1 MEDVYLCCASVSIEW
16 KGMISVS
23 RQATIFRHIVT
34 NRFFATRKNRGKS
47 SVFPSSWL
55 KSFFLCFISIFRS
68 ERRMLGRAFL
78 PWKRYISLVSFY
90 RSKLLFSGFFQL
102 KGNFLRGENNSKYR
116 DCTLLSFIEV
126 KTGLKNNNSCRSSC
140 GPGVEYG
147 FSRRF
152 HSMNTKLMSMC

>member
-55 KSFFLCFISIFRS
+55 KSFSF
-68 ERRMLGRAFL
+68 
-78 PWKRYISLVSFY
+78 VSFQ
-90 RSKLLFSGFFQL
+90 FSGQKEECWAEL
-102 KGNFLRGENNSKYR
+102 SCHERGTS
-116 DCTLLSFIEV
+116 L
-126 KTGLKNNNSCRSSC
+126 
-140 GPGVEYG
+140 
-147 FSRRF
+147 
-152 HSMNTKLMSMC
+152 